1 MSDNATHENHDTIP
15 IKNTKQLE
23 PKGERVRIVSL
34 LASATEM
41 VAALGCL
48 DQLVGRSHECDYPPE
63 VLALP
68 VVSKVQINIDGSSA
82 EIDAQI
88 KALAEAQRTNAS
100 AAAPSSIALT
110 STGDAALKAL
120 SIYAID
126 VTQLQELRPDVIFT
140 QTQCEVCAVSE
151 RDVTRAV
158 QQLTGLEPHVVSLA
172 PYRLSDVW
180 EDVLRVG
187 KALGRHEQAEALVG
201 GYKQRLARLEKI
213 ITDLGT
219 SRPKPRVAVLEW
231 LDPLMGAG
239 NWTPELVAYA
249 GGEHVFGEAGLHS
262 PWLSWEELRAADPD
276 VLVLSP
282 CGYTIERTLVDVPL
296 LQEHPLWQN
305 LSAVRNGRVYII
317 DGNAYINRSG
327 PRLVESAELLG
338 RVIWGGRLGIEVDM
352 NAWKRL

>member
-1 MSDNATHENHDTIP
+1 MI
-15 IKNTKQLE
+15 
-23 PKGERVRIVSL
+23 
-34 LASATEM
+34 
-41 VAALGCL
+41 AALGRV
-48 DQLVGRSHECDYPPE
+48 DQLVGRSHECDYPPQ
-63 VLALP
+63 VLELP
-68 VVSKVQINIDGSSA
+68 VVSRVQINVEGSSA

-88 KALAEAQRTNAS
+88 KALAEVQRTNAG
-100 AAAPSSIALT
+100 AATSSGVVLAPEE
-110 STGDAALKAL
+110 DAALKAL

-158 QQLTGLEPHVVSLA
+158 QQLTGLEPRVVSLA

-187 KALGRHEQAEALVG
+187 EALARREQAEALIE

-213 ITDLGT
+213 TDT
-219 SRPKPRVAVLEW
+219 FVEASRKPRVAVLEW

-239 NWTPELVAYA
+239 NWTPELVTYA
-249 GGEHVFGEAGLHS
+249 GGERVFGEVGVHS
-262 PWLSWEELRAADPD
+262 PWVSWEELQAADPD

-296 LQEHPLWQN
+296 LEKHPEWQN
-305 LSAVRNGRVYII
+305 LSAVRNGHIYVI
-317 DGNAYINRSG
+317 DGNSYINRSG
-327 PRLVESAELLG
+327 PRLVDSAELLG
-338 RVIWGGRLGIEVDM
+338 RVIWGERLGIEVDV
-352 NAWKRL
+352 NAWKQL